1 MRKFILYIMAVLA
14 LSVTSA
20 YAGGNHSHGPSEP
33 IKKEQALTY
42 ASDIVAAIAEQG
54 EIDTSWVE
62 VKPTEAK
69 NKKNL
74 FGQKWVVAFNNPKI
88 AAQDKN
94 TLYVF
99 LSMDGR
105 YLGYDLSGS

>member
-1 MRKFILYIMAVLA
+1 MRKFILYFLTVLA

-20 YAGGNHSHGPSEP
+20 YAGSNHSHGPFEP

-54 EIDTSWVE
+54 ELDASWANI
-62 VKPTEAK
+62 KPTEAI
-69 NKKNL
+69 NKNL
-74 FGQKWVVAFNNPKI
+74 SGPKWVISFNNPKVT
-88 AAQDKN
+88 DKEKQ

-99 LSMDGR
+99 LSLDGQ
-105 YLGYDLSGS
+105 YLGTNFTGS